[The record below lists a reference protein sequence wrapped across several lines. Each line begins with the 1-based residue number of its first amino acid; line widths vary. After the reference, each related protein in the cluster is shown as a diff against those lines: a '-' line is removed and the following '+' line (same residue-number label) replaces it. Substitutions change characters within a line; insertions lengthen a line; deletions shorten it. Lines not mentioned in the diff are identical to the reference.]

1 MRVSFVAIATLIASI
16 NALTITSPSQN
27 QVVDPTSDITVTW
40 SSDSSDPATINL
52 LASGSLLANKQVGS
66 DVSTASGSFVIPGN
80 TLQSYGIGFVIK
92 AESSDGSVL
101 ATSSSFTLSV
111 SAPSSIGAQSGVVQA
126 STVTTGAANTDSS
139 ATADSAS
146 QTISTAATSSTGMS
160 SEETMVSGTRTG
172 FSTSTM
178 SGTSRSTTRSASST
192 SASSAATT
200 SANAQ
205 PRLASG
211 SQIVLSGAGL
221 LAGLAALL
229 A

>member
-1 MRVSFVAIATLIASI
+1 MRISFIAVATLIASI
-16 NALTITSPSQN
+16 KALTITSPSQD
-27 QVVDPTSDITVTW
+27 QILDPTSDITVTW
-40 SSDSSDPATINL
+40 SSDSSDPTAINL
-52 LASGSLLANKQVGS
+52 LASGSLLTNKQVGS
-66 DVSTASGSFVIPGN
+66 GVSTASGSFIIPAN
-80 TLQSYGIGFVIK
+80 SIQSYGIGFVIK
-92 AESSDGSVL
+92 VESTDGSVL
-101 ATSSSFTLSV
+101 ATSSTFTLSL
-111 SAPSSIGAQSGVVQA
+111 SAPSSVGAQSGIVQA
-126 STVTTGAANTDSS
+126 STATTGAVNTDSS
-139 ATADSAS
+139 ATADSVS
-146 QTISTAATSSTGMS
+146 QTISAAATSSTATS
-160 SEETMVSGTRTG
+160 SEETTLSGTRTG